1 MAKRAQMEL
10 EVIRSTPITE
20 HVLRITLGGEGLA
33 NFPADQESAYVKL
46 LIPQGEGESPLKR
59 TYTIR
64 YQRPTEIDIDF
75 VLHESPGPASAWAIG
90 AQPGYR
96 ITVAGPG
103 PKKLIQHAADWF
115 LLVGDMTALPAISV
129 NLRQLPEDA
138 VGYAVIEVPSQ
149 LDIQELEHPEKIE
162 LHWEV
167 NPEPDPDGLFLAS
180 KVRALPW
187 LKGQPAVW
195 AACEF
200 NSMRVLR
207 SFLREQDNLP
217 NTHLYLSS
225 YWKLGQSDE
234 EHKQAK
240 RLDSEQLPGDPMR
253 Q

>member
-1 MAKRAQMEL
+1 MAKRPEREL

-20 HVLRITLGGEGLA
+20 HMLRITLGGEELA
-33 NFPADQESAYVKL
+33 SLAADQESAYVKL
-46 LIPQGEGESPLKR
+46 LISQSDGEPPLKR
-59 TYTIR
+59 SYTIR
-64 YQRPTEIDIDF
+64 HQRPTEIDIDF

-90 AQPGYR
+90 AQPGDR

-103 PKKLIQHAADWF
+103 PKKLINHAADWF
-115 LLVGDMTALPAISV
+115 LLAGDMTAIPAISV

-138 VGYAVIEVPSQ
+138 IGYVVIEVPSPA
-149 LDIQELEHPEKIE
+149 DIQDLEHPAKVE

-167 NPEPDPDGLFLAS
+167 NPEPDVDGLFLAS
-180 KVRALPW
+180 KVRTLSW
-187 LKGQPAVW
+187 LEGQPAVW

-207 SFLREQDNLP
+207 SFLGEHDNLP

-234 EHKQAK
+234 GHKQAK
-240 RLDSEQLPGDPMR
+240 RLDSEQEEVNKGA
-253 Q
+253 